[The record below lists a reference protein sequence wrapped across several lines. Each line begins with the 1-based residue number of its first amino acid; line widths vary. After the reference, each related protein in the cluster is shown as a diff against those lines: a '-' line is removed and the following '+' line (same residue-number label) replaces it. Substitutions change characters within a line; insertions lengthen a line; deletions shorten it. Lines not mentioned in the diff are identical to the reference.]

1 MPFNLL
7 AGLLT
12 TAVING
18 VLAVPM
24 MARQLF
30 QRRQK
35 VNRVLPCDWCKLNAD
50 GHMAA
55 NQTLCC
61 TRKRNLPARKHEYGR
76 MALEGTGKN
85 LRALNT

>member
-24 MARQLF
+24 MVRQLF
-30 QRRQK
+30 QRHQK
-35 VNRVLPCDWCKLNAD
+35 VNRVLPRDWCKSNSD

-61 TRKRNLPARKHEYGR
+61 TRKRNLPAGKYEHGR
-76 MALEGTGKN
+76 MALEGTSKN
-85 LRALNT
+85 LCALDT